1 MKNGT
6 FVDFYDILKLDQL
19 AQRMWFIT
27 IGYSSIILPGSI
39 RYTQKEVMGVYKN
52 ILMEGV
58 VHLFI
63 ICRIYCIELFLMI
76 TWPMSKSSCIWCSHR
91 LRALFLLFL
100 LFFLSPSCELYFI
113 LVVTTFI
120 SGISTI

>member
-1 MKNGT
+1 MKNGM
-6 FVDFYDILKLDQL
+6 FIDFYDILKLDQL
-19 AQRMWFIT
+19 VQRMWFIT

-58 VHLFI
+58 VYLFI
-63 ICRIYCIELFLMI
+63 ICRIHCIKLFLMI
-76 TWPMSKSSCIWCSHR
+76 TWLMSKSSCVWCSHR
-91 LRALFLLFL
+91 LCALFLLFL

-120 SGISTI
+120 GGISTI